1 MSNTADRILVVGPAW
16 VGDVVM
22 SQSLYMTLRWT
33 NRNVRIDILAPPW
46 SQPILEHMPEVHR
59 IICIPVGHGQLG
71 FSKSREP
78 AKSLWRERYDQAIIL
93 PRSLKSALI
102 PFLARIPR
110 RTGYRGEMRYGLI
123 SDMRKLDEAVLTQ
136 TVQRYVALGLEPD
149 DTLPPS
155 RIPQPRL
162 LVDETNRNRLINK
175 RVDKDAAQK
184 ACCASHPHR

>member
-1 MSNTADRILVVGPAW
+1 MKYNNQLFYVVIPLLVIVFPFIWYWVVGTNTMLN
-16 VGDVVM
+16 GE
-22 SQSLYMTLRWT
+22 SGIIENMTIFFLLISIG
-33 NRNVRIDILAPPW
+33 VC
-46 SQPILEHMPEVHR
+46 SH
-59 IICIPVGHGQLG
+59 
-71 FSKSREP
+71 
-78 AKSLWRERYDQAIIL
+78 DQAIIL